1 MTPGKAYL
9 VQIMHISRLI
19 ARLESMA
26 EDVRRSAAVHAPYYG
41 QGRVQTTPPRDPLG
55 LAVAKSV
62 DLEHEIALHLAG
74 LTRRKLEAFGL
85 VMQIPDV
92 KQQNVLLAR
101 YFQAQSWEEIV
112 EEQRCARSTVLALHR
127 EGIEA
132 FDALYASK
140 QDNA

>member
-1 MTPGKAYL
+1 MTAGKAYL

-41 QGRVQTTPPRDPLG
+41 QARVQTTPPRDPLG

-62 DLEHEIALHLAG
+62 DLEHEIASHLAR
-74 LTRRKLEAFGL
+74 LAQRKLEAFGL
-85 VMQIPDV
+85 VMRIPDV
-92 KQQNVLLAR
+92 RQRDVLLAR
-101 YFQAQSWEEIV
+101 YFQGRSWDEIV

-132 FDALYASK
+132 FDALYACN
-140 QDNA
+140 QG

>member
-1 MTPGKAYL
+1 M
-9 VQIMHISRLI
+9 
-19 ARLESMA
+19 
-26 EDVRRSAAVHAPYYG
+26 
-41 QGRVQTTPPRDPLG
+41 G

-85 VMQIPDV
+85 VMRIPDV
-92 KQQNVLLAR
+92 RQRDVLLAR
-101 YFQAQSWEEIV
+101 YIQGHSWEEIV

-132 FDALYASK
+132 FDALYASE
-140 QDNA
+140 QDNG

>member
-26 EDVRRSAAVHAPYYG
+26 EDVRRSAAVHAPHYG
-41 QGRVQTTPPRDPLG
+41 QARVQTTPPRDPLG

-62 DLEHEIALHLAG
+62 DLEHEIASHLAR
-74 LTRRKLEAFGL
+74 LSQRKLEAFGL
-85 VMQIPDV
+85 VMRIPDV
-92 KQQNVLLAR
+92 RQRDILLAR
-101 YFQAQSWEEIV
+101 YFQGQSWEEIV
-112 EEQRCARSTVLALHR
+112 EEQRCARSTVLNLHK

-132 FDALYASK
+132 FESLYASN
-140 QDNA
+140 QG